1 MAVWRLPEALF
12 TCIRPIPLSCTLH
25 NSAFGLQVKG
35 DNSRQYTYNTY
46 MPLLT
51 QHNTTDDHYKLT
63 WQLYTGVLLAVKC
76 HMSPSQKG
84 ARTQAFQHE
93 RCVSHFFHAS
103 FNLLINLNMNF
114 QPAGNSKNLM
124 LIKSIT

>member
-1 MAVWRLPEALF
+1 MAVWQLPEALF

-25 NSAFGLQVKG
+25 NSAFGLQVRVI
-35 DNSRQYTYNTY
+35 STQYTYNTY

-51 QHNTTDDHYKLT
+51 QHNTTCDHYKLT

-76 HMSPSQKG
+76 HMSLSQKG
-84 ARTQAFQHE
+84 ARTQGPQHE
-93 RCVSHFFHAS
+93 RCVSRFFHAS

>member
-25 NSAFGLQVKG
+25 NSAFGLQVRVI
-35 DNSRQYTYNTY
+35 SRQYTYNTY

-51 QHNTTDDHYKLT
+51 QHNTTYDHYKLT

-84 ARTQAFQHE
+84 TRTQAPQHE

-103 FNLLINLNMNF
+103 FNLLINLNMSF